1 MNQYDLCLAW
11 YWEYDIEFVRMVES
25 ACASRGITL
34 CQVTPET
41 LLQTI
46 RSLQSQEF
54 QPSVFFDR
62 ANDDLR
68 FEPIR
73 KWAANNG
80 IYYINPPEVSFKAE
94 QKDDF
99 HHMLMANGISVPKTI
114 VLPSF
119 LDHPLLDP
127 VDLTSL
133 GVQFVAKPAYAGGG
147 TGVALDLYN
156 WEQVLQARIQVPNQR
171 YLLQSHVDT
180 QMFNGRQTWFRVYYC
195 GGKIYPCWWE
205 TDTHAASPVTAYEE
219 ARFGLSKLRDITH
232 QIAKLSGLDI
242 FSTEIALT
250 PEGEFVAVDYIN
262 DSIDLR
268 AQSKAMDGV
277 PDIVLW
283 YIAYALAGLVEQK
296 KITKLTDS
304 SFKNFK

>member
-1 MNQYDLCLAW
+1 MNRIMSTMNHYDLCLAW
-11 YWEYDIEFVRMVES
+11 YWEYDLDFVRMVES
-25 ACASRGITL
+25 ACVSRGITL
-34 CQVTPET
+34 LQVTPDT

-46 RSLQSQEF
+46 RSMQSQEF
-54 QPSVFFDR
+54 LTSVFFDR

-68 FEPIR
+68 FGPIR

-80 IYYINPPEVSFKAE
+80 AYYINPPEVAFKAE
-94 QKDDF
+94 QKDNF
-99 HHMLMANGISVPKTI
+99 HFILMENGICVPKTI

-119 LDHPLLDP
+119 LENHLIDAI
-127 VDLTSL
+127 DLTTL
-133 GVQFVAKPAYAGGG
+133 GVPFVAKPAYAGGG
-147 TGVALDLYN
+147 TGVSINLSN
-156 WEQVLQARIQVPNQR
+156 WEQVLEARIQVPNQR
-171 YLLQSHVDT
+171 YLLQSHVRT

-205 TDTHAASPVTAYEE
+205 TDSHAASPVTAYEE

-232 QIAKLSGLDI
+232 QLAKLSSLDI

-250 PEGEFVAVDYIN
+250 PEGDFVAVDYIN

-283 YIAYALAGLVEQK
+283 YIAYALTGLIEQK
-296 KITKLTDS
+296 KNSHKV
-304 SFKNFK
+304 